1 LHNSVD
7 SSRPAGVS
15 ARGLAVLVAVAGALV
30 AAFFL
35 APSRLAASG
44 SDGGLADRHTFVEA
58 VRKGF
63 VGYWSS
69 GDPDLSPDME
79 RVVDYWFRYHVVK
92 AVIAAILLVVLI
104 AIGLRL
110 WKAFRR
116 AGGLAIAAAGVLVTT
131 LGILALVTVMANVQ
145 GAVAPFTSLVP
156 MLVGG
161 SAHGRLADSLDQV
174 RQRLRDSAS
183 ARGQTPPTLDV
194 MLSDFSRYHAA
205 MAVIAAA
212 VAVVL
217 IGTSVILWRRFAT
230 TASSDRRMRYAFWS
244 FGVVTALLS
253 LVVIVVA
260 VANTGTA
267 ADPAPAFAAFL
278 GDGT

>member
-1 LHNSVD
+1 M
-7 SSRPAGVS
+7 
-15 ARGLAVLVAVAGALV
+15 AVLVAVAGALV

-35 APSRLAASG
+35 APSALAASG

-58 VRKGF
+58 VRKAF

-69 GDPDLSPDME
+69 RDPSLSPDMA

-92 AVIAAILLVVLI
+92 AVITAILLVVLI

-110 WKAFRR
+110 WKASRR
-116 AGGLAIAAAGVLVTT
+116 AGGLAIAAAGVLVTP
-131 LGILALVTVMANVQ
+131 LAILALVTVMANVQ
-145 GAVAPFTSLVP
+145 GAAAPFTSLMP
-156 MLVGG
+156 MLMGG
-161 SAHGRLADSLDQV
+161 STQGRLADSLDQV

-183 ARGQTPPTLDV
+183 AGGQTSPTLDV

-205 MAVIAAA
+205 MAVIAAF

-217 IGTSVILWRRFAT
+217 IGMSVMLWRRFAT
-230 TASSDRRMRYAFWS
+230 TASSDRRMRYAFGS
-244 FGVVTALLS
+244 FGVVIALLS
-253 LVVIVVA
+253 LAVIVVA
-260 VANTGTA
+260 VANAGTA

-278 GDGT
+278 GGGT

>member
-1 LHNSVD
+1 
-7 SSRPAGVS
+7 
-15 ARGLAVLVAVAGALV
+15 
-30 AAFFL
+30 
-35 APSRLAASG
+35 
-44 SDGGLADRHTFVEA
+44 
-58 VRKGF
+58 
-63 VGYWSS
+63 
-69 GDPDLSPDME
+69 
-79 RVVDYWFRYHVVK
+79 
-92 AVIAAILLVVLI
+92 
-104 AIGLRL
+104 
-110 WKAFRR
+110 
-116 AGGLAIAAAGVLVTT
+116 
-131 LGILALVTVMANVQ
+131 
-145 GAVAPFTSLVP
+145 
-156 MLVGG
+156 
-161 SAHGRLADSLDQV
+161 
-174 RQRLRDSAS
+174 
-183 ARGQTPPTLDV
+183 

-230 TASSDRRMRYAFWS
+230 TAWSDRRMRHAFWS

>member
-1 LHNSVD
+1 M
-7 SSRPAGVS
+7 
-15 ARGLAVLVAVAGALV
+15 AVLVAVAVVLV

-35 APSRLAASG
+35 APSALAASG
-44 SDGGLADRHTFVEA
+44 SDGGLADRHTFVDA
-58 VRKGF
+58 VRKAF

-69 GDPDLSPDME
+69 GDPDLSPAME

-92 AVIAAILLVVLI
+92 AVITAMLLVVLI

-110 WKAFRR
+110 WKSFRR
-116 AGGLAIAAAGVLVTT
+116 SGGVSIAVAGLLVTAPA
-131 LGILALVTVMANVQ
+131 ILALITVMANVQ
-145 GAVAPFTSLVP
+145 GAAAPFTSLMP

-161 SAHGRLADSLDQV
+161 STHGRLADSLDQV
-174 RQRLRDSAS
+174 RQRLHDSAS
-183 ARGQTPPTLDV
+183 AGGQTPPTLDA

-205 MAVIAAA
+205 MAVIAAS

-230 TASSDRRMRYAFWS
+230 TASSDRRMRYACCS

-253 LVVIVVA
+253 LAVIVVA

-278 GDGT
+278 DGGS